1 MNAESESQKLI
12 ESIYQNNTFLSQKMF
27 KNVSVMAINISR
39 YTNQL
44 EVLPIFAI
52 LR

>member
-1 MNAESESQKLI
+1 MLKVSLKSSLSQSTQK
-12 ESIYQNNTFLSQKMF
+12 NTFLSQKMI
-27 KNVSVMAINISR
+27 KNVSVVAINISR